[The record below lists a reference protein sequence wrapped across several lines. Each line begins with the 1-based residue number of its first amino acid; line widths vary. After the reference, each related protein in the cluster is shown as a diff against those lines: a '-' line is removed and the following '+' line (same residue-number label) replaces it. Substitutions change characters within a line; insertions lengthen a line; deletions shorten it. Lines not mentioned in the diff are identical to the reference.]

1 MTIKQFLEKQT
12 LTSSA
17 KLRFQFTDQQ
27 GINWRSEAPA
37 SRFEGELIENF
48 PCDLKRK
55 ENNLFTFNLDL
66 NEIPEGLFTTFSEI
80 YEQAAK
86 KSDEENITVQE
97 YLQELE
103 KGSDE
108 GTNPKVFFYQKILIK
123 DSNGRENIYSFAT
136 QNAVS
141 LKEAVNSPLSHLFVD
156 NVDAKDDTVFVN
168 LVTTAEEITMRI
180 QQEEQQQKA
189 QQEEAVGY
197 IDRMIS
203 EQEDY
208 KVYVLGHRSD
218 DEELLSEVEVELESL
233 HMAKKALE
241 ESTYIREQN
250 SRLSQQITNLQT
262 QLARKE
268 IVIQGLNEQ
277 IYNFLDEINCLLA
290 EVDRLSD
297 ENEKLQHRIEELEE
311 EEKNECR

>member
-1 MTIKQFLEKQT
+1 M
-12 LTSSA
+12 
-17 KLRFQFTDQQ
+17 
-27 GINWRSEAPA
+27 
-37 SRFEGELIENF
+37 
-48 PCDLKRK
+48 
-55 ENNLFTFNLDL
+55 DL

-103 KGSDE
+103 KGFDE

-189 QQEEAVGY
+189 QQEEADKKLNFASDIFIVVGV
-197 IDRMIS
+197 IIGVCLGFHIGGGLGFSIGILCAFFSGSVLWAVVESILKATGKIVS
-203 EQEDY
+203 EDG
-208 KVYVLGHRSD
+208 KL
-218 DEELLSEVEVELESL
+218 
-233 HMAKKALE
+233 KFK
-241 ESTYIREQN
+241 
-250 SRLSQQITNLQT
+250 
-262 QLARKE
+262 RK
-268 IVIQGLNEQ
+268 
-277 IYNFLDEINCLLA
+277 
-290 EVDRLSD
+290 
-297 ENEKLQHRIEELEE
+297 
-311 EEKNECR
+311 

>member
-1 MTIKQFLEKQT
+1 MKTE
-12 LTSSA
+12 
-17 KLRFQFTDQQ
+17 D
-27 GINWRSEAPA
+27 
-37 SRFEGELIENF
+37 
-48 PCDLKRK
+48 
-55 ENNLFTFNLDL
+55 
-66 NEIPEGLFTTFSEI
+66 
-80 YEQAAK
+80 
-86 KSDEENITVQE
+86 
-97 YLQELE
+97 
-103 KGSDE
+103 
-108 GTNPKVFFYQKILIK
+108 
-123 DSNGRENIYSFAT
+123 
-136 QNAVS
+136 
-141 LKEAVNSPLSHLFVD
+141 
-156 NVDAKDDTVFVN
+156 
-168 LVTTAEEITMRI
+168 
-180 QQEEQQQKA
+180 
-189 QQEEAVGY
+189 AVGY

-277 IYNFLDEINCLLA
+277 SYNFLDEINCLLA